1 MVKEELVKRSPLR
14 ILEKTIHGGLGKG
27 NLGAIAAKRGVG
39 KTAFLVHLATDQLFQ
54 GKHII
59 HVSFSA
65 STAHI
70 IDWYEDIF
78 FELKRR
84 HKLDAAPAVHDE
96 IVKNRVIMNFHQQGL
111 SIAKITDSLKAMI
124 REGHFDAE
132 MIVVDGYDLAV
143 AAERDIQSFKEFA
156 EQMGLEIWFSVSL
169 PSPEAFE
176 SSIGPHSRFFA
187 ILIRLIPMKG
197 YIHLELV
204 KDHDQT
210 SFGDLHLKLDP
221 KTMLIAKED

>member
-1 MVKEELVKRSPLR
+1 LR
-14 ILEKTIHGGLGKG
+14 ILEKTTHGGLGKG
-27 NLGAIAAKRGVG
+27 ALGAIAAKRGVG

-54 GKHII
+54 GNHVI

-65 STAHI
+65 STDHI

-84 HKLDAAPAVHDE
+84 HSLEAAPSVHDE
-96 IVKNRVIMNFHQQGL
+96 IVKNRVIMNFHQQGI
-111 SIAKITDSLKAMI
+111 SIAKITRSLKAMI
-124 REGHFDAE
+124 REGHFHAE
-132 MIVVDGYDLAV
+132 MVVVDGYDFAMASDDDILA
-143 AAERDIQSFKEFA
+143 FKDFA

-169 PSPEAFE
+169 PKPEAYE
-176 SSIGPHSRFFA
+176 STVGRFSRFFA
-187 ILIRLIPMKG
+187 ILIRLMPMKG

-204 KDHDQT
+204 KDHDRT
-210 SFGDLHLKLDP
+210 SLGDLHLKLDS

>member
-1 MVKEELVKRSPLR
+1 MVKEELVKRSPIR
-14 ILEKTIHGGLGKG
+14 ILEKTTHGGLGKG

-54 GKHII
+54 GNHVI

-78 FELKRR
+78 FELEKR
-84 HKLDAAPAVHDE
+84 HSLDAAPAVHDE

-111 SIAKITDSLKAMI
+111 SISKITNSLKAMI
-124 REGHFDAE
+124 KEGHFDAE
-132 MIVVDGYDLAV
+132 MIVVDGYDFA
-143 AAERDIQSFKEFA
+143 AAEESDILAFKEFA

-169 PSPEAFE
+169 PSPDAFE
-176 SSIGPHSRFFA
+176 STLGRFSRFFA
-187 ILIRLIPMKG
+187 ILIRLRPIKG
-197 YIHLELV
+197 YIHLELA

-210 SFGDLHLKLDP
+210 SLGDLHLKLDP
-221 KTMLIAKED
+221 KSLLLAKED